1 MLDPRLL
8 WPVCSVFAAMGKY
21 MFISFL
27 AYEGQSGSKD
37 RGDPEVI
44 GWLYPYLHLTEDAQ
58 TSNVFV
64 ANLPPHV
71 TEQSLG
77 NFFARMGP
85 VGSVSFHP
93 SLSTLSRSL
102 PIRLRLC
109 GHAATGP
116 SGLEQI

>member
-8 WPVCSVFAAMGKY
+8 WPVCSVFVVLGKY
-21 MFISFL
+21 KLISFL

-77 NFFARMGP
+77 NFFARVGP
-85 VGSVSFHP
+85 VGSVGLYVPSTLFR
-93 SLSTLSRSL
+93 SLS
-102 PIRLRLC
+102 IRLKLC

-116 SGLEQI
+116 SGLVQI